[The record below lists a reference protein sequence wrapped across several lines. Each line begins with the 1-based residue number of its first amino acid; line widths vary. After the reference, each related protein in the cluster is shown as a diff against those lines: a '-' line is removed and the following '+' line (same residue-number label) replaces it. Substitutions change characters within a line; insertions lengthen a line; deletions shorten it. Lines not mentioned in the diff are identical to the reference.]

1 MQTMDIPLAR
11 ETATE
16 ERESEERSLGRED
29 EAAPALASPC
39 PRLHPHTSLVFCY
52 LLNGC
57 NQNFSICTTQHMIY
71 LQFRKVMSN
80 LTWHFLVSWTL
91 G

>member
-39 PRLHPHTSLVFCY
+39 PRLHPLISLAFCY
-52 LLNGC
+52 LLNGR
-57 NQNFSICTTQHMIY
+57 NQNLIQHMHHTTHD
-71 LQFRKVMSN
+71 LFTVP
-80 LTWHFLVSWTL
+80 
-91 G
+91 

>member
-11 ETATE
+11 QTATE
-16 ERESEERSLGRED
+16 ERAREVARSRMTQR
-29 EAAPALASPC
+29 SPRL
-39 PRLHPHTSLVFCY
+39 RLHPLISLVFCY
-52 LLNGC
+52 LLNGR

-80 LTWHFLVSWTL
+80 LTCQVLVSWTL